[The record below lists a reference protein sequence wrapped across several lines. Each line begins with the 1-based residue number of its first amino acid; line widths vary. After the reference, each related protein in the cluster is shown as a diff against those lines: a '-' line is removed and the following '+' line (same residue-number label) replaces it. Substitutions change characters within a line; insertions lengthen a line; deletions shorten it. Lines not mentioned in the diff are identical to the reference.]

1 MQTPPRNLSTIR
13 MDPPPRHLDT
23 IVLKLKQKQPDNY
36 SNLADITSYYTYK
49 LRRLDALHEMARIN
63 EYIYAAPVTDDSIPH
78 DLIEWYNL
86 TASYIDKLHEE
97 IAQMFTIKKNE
108 IKEKRIHVTNLIAQK
123 RKKHASN
130 EARHQSDTALELATL
145 QRIQQLPDD
154 IINYIAAFV
163 LTPNIRLALYRLP
176 KTTITSSITQMK
188 NPLAKEFMKRLRERA
203 LTITFQ
209 LYNVAVKPGIIK
221 QADYAPLHNLFG
233 QTKNE
238 MNKSIYSA
246 IECYE
251 YIHNIIKH
259 KKQCNQI
266 TPLVTNELLYI
277 YKITKYISRPEFNK
291 RAKPKRRILQNPEN
305 QPAQAV

>member
-1 MQTPPRNLSTIR
+1 
-13 MDPPPRHLDT
+13 
-23 IVLKLKQKQPDNY
+23 
-36 SNLADITSYYTYK
+36 
-49 LRRLDALHEMARIN
+49 
-63 EYIYAAPVTDDSIPH
+63 
-78 DLIEWYNL
+78 
-86 TASYIDKLHEE
+86 
-97 IAQMFTIKKNE
+97 
-108 IKEKRIHVTNLIAQK
+108 
-123 RKKHASN
+123 
-130 EARHQSDTALELATL
+130 
-145 QRIQQLPDD
+145 
-154 IINYIAAFV
+154 
-163 LTPNIRLALYRLP
+163 
-176 KTTITSSITQMK
+176 MK

-238 MNKSIYSA
+238 MNKSIHSA

-291 RAKPKRRILQNPEN
+291 RAKPKRRILQNPAN
-305 QPAQAV
+305 G